1 TEQSVI
7 GSLLIDPNSDNAQ
20 RVFAVLKPDD
30 FYGTHHKIIFEQMRS
45 MASKHQ
51 PIDILTV
58 ADSLKATGS
67 EGTTG

>member
-1 TEQSVI
+1 MSYQVPHSIETEQSVI

-20 RVFAVLKPDD
+20 RVFSVLKPDD

-58 ADSLKATGS
+58 
-67 EGTTG
+67 